1 MTVHYIPNKYMADA
15 KLISAYNKGYQE
27 GYYRKQQ
34 ISAANMQTEEQMDA
48 FNKGYKDGEEK
59 RNDA

>member
-15 KLISAYNKGYQE
+15 KLINAYNKGYEE
-27 GYYRKQQ
+27 GYYQRNLVT
-34 ISAANMQTEEQMDA
+34 AANMQTAEQMDA
-48 FNKGYKDGEEK
+48 FDKGYKDGEEK